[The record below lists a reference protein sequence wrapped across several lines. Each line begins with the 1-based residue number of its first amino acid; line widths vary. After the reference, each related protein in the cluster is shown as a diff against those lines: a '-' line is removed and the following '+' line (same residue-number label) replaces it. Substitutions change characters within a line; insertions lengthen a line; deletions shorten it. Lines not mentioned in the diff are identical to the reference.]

1 MNHIPNTF
9 SLKAHIARLRASHPE
24 FDEDEALLLDTLEGE
39 TTFSDAMSAI
49 VESIREREAQADAC
63 KSRKAE
69 VDKRRARHEGAV
81 ESLRGLALTLLQTAG
96 LDNLRLDDGTMLRV
110 SAVAPKPIIT
120 DAASVPQELCKIE
133 PSLTAIRAY
142 IAAGN
147 DLPEGVGMSNGG
159 VSLQIR

>member
-1 MNHIPNTF
+1 MDHIPNTF
-9 SLKAHIARLRASHPE
+9 SLKAHIASLRASHPE
-24 FDEDEALLLDTLEGE
+24 LDEDEALLLDTLEGE
-39 TTFSDAMSAI
+39 TTFSDAMAAI

-63 KSRKAE
+63 KARKAE

-96 LDNLRLDDGTMLRV
+96 IDKLRLDDGTLLRL

-120 DAASVPQELCKIE
+120 YAALVPQELCKIK

-147 DLPEGVGMSNGG
+147 DLPEGVEMSNGG